1 MEIAISIAAL
11 IVGCIIGWLAQKS
24 RQQAL
29 ITKNEMLT
37 KQADE
42 TKDEAQRQLAAVK
55 EEAERRLES
64 AKAEA
69 QQNMNNAKAE
79 AQQQLDIAKREASE
93 RLEATKAEAQQQL
106 EATKKEASEQLAKT
120 KAEAQQQLEATK
132 KEASEQLAKT
142 KAEAQQ
148 QLETLKKEASEQ
160 LARTKAEAQQQLEA
174 TKKEASEQLA
184 RTKAEAQ
191 QQLEAVKKE
200 ASEQLEATKKEASD
214 LLAKTKAEA
223 EAQQQKAL
231 AEKDAAWNDI
241 MKGQEQRFNETMAR
255 MSEQMKNATA
265 DMLKDRQ
272 KEFADSSNQQLGQIV
287 NPLRETID
295 KMKQTMADTTL
306 KQTEM
311 SSVLKDNIERS
322 MQQAMAAKKSAE
334 ELANAL
340 KHGSKVQGD
349 WGEAVLDELLTSQ
362 GLVRG
367 IHYDT
372 QAVIR
377 DAQGNTVHTDDGATL
392 RPDVILHLDQRREVI
407 IDSKVSLTAFLD
419 YANADNEADR
429 QRFLKTH
436 IDSLQKHVK
445 ELSTK
450 DYSAYVQPPKVRMD
464 YVIMFV
470 PHTGALWTAL
480 NAQPDLWRK
489 AMEQNVFIADEQT
502 LFAALR
508 IISLTWTQIRQAEN
522 HEQVYRLANEMLD
535 RVGQFMKKYTAIGK
549 ALKTATTAYDDAER
563 KLQPSGQSIL
573 QTCAKL
579 QKLGA
584 KQSDKNPLPQL
595 IDIDEVA
602 ALTPPAEDK
611 DDN

>member
-29 ITKNEMLT
+29 ITQNEMLA

-42 TKDEAQRQLAAVK
+42 TKNEAQIQLAAVK

-79 AQQQLDIAKREASE
+79 AQQQLDITKREASE

-106 EATKKEASEQLAKT
+106 ETLKKEASE
-120 KAEAQQQLEATK
+120 QLEATK

-160 LARTKAEAQQQLEA
+160 LET
-174 TKKEASEQLA
+174 
-184 RTKAEAQ
+184 
-191 QQLEAVKKE
+191 
-200 ASEQLEATKKEASD
+200 TKKEASD

-241 MKGQEQRFNETMAR
+241 MKGQEQRFNETMTR

-272 KEFADSSNQQLGQIV
+272 KEFADSSNLQLGQIV

-392 RPDVILHLDQRREVI
+392 RPDVILHLDQRRVVI

-602 ALTPPAEDK
+602 ALAQPADDQ

>member
-29 ITKNEMLT
+29 ITQNEMLT

-42 TKDEAQRQLAAVK
+42 TKNEAQRQLAAVK

-79 AQQQLDIAKREASE
+79 AQQQLDITKREANE
-93 RLEATKAEAQQQL
+93 RLEAAKAEAQQQLEALKKEASEQLETTKAEAQQQLEAAKKEASEQL

-120 KAEAQQQLEATK
+120 KAET
-132 KEASEQLAKT
+132 
-142 KAEAQQ
+142 QQ

-160 LARTKAEAQQQLEA
+160 LET
-174 TKKEASEQLA
+174 
-184 RTKAEAQ
+184 
-191 QQLEAVKKE
+191 
-200 ASEQLEATKKEASD
+200 TKKEASD
-214 LLAKTKAEA
+214 LLTKTKAEA

-241 MKGQEQRFNETMAR
+241 MKGQEQRFNETMTR

-602 ALTPPAEDK
+602 ALAPPAEGQ

>member
-106 EATKKEASEQLAKT
+106 E
-120 KAEAQQQLEATK
+120 
-132 KEASEQLAKT
+132 
-142 KAEAQQ
+142 
-148 QLETLKKEASEQ
+148 TLKKEASEQ
-160 LARTKAEAQQQLEA
+160 LAK
-174 TKKEASEQLA
+174 
-184 RTKAEAQ
+184 TKAEAQ

-200 ASEQLEATKKEASD
+200 ASEQLEATKKEASEQLEATKKEAGD

-429 QRFLKTH
+429 QRFLKIH

-602 ALTPPAEDK
+602 ALVQPADDQ

>member
-1 MEIAISIAAL
+1 MEIAINIVAL

-42 TKDEAQRQLAAVK
+42 TKDEAQRQLAVVK
-55 EEAERRLES
+55 EEAELRLES
-64 AKAEA
+64 TKAEA

-106 EATKKEASEQLAKT
+106 EALKKEASE
-120 KAEAQQQLEATK
+120 QLEATK

-148 QLETLKKEASEQ
+148 QLE
-160 LARTKAEAQQQLEA
+160 
-174 TKKEASEQLA
+174 
-184 RTKAEAQ
+184 
-191 QQLEAVKKE
+191 AVKKE
-200 ASEQLEATKKEASD
+200 ASEQLETTKKEAGD

-602 ALTPPAEDK
+602 ALVPPADDQ

>member
-42 TKDEAQRQLAAVK
+42 IKDEAQRQLAAVK

-79 AQQQLDIAKREASE
+79 AQQQLDIAKKEASE
-93 RLEATKAEAQQQL
+93 RLETTKAEAQQQL

-120 KAEAQQQLEATK
+120 KAEAQQQLEAVK

-142 KAEAQQ
+142 KAEA
-148 QLETLKKEASEQ
+148 L
-160 LARTKAEAQQQLEA
+160 QQLEA
-174 TKKEASEQLA
+174 L
-184 RTKAEAQ
+184 
-191 QQLEAVKKE
+191 KKE

-602 ALTPPAEDK
+602 ALTPPADDQ

>member
-106 EATKKEASEQLAKT
+106 EGTKKEASEQLAKT
-120 KAEAQQQLEATK
+120 KAEAQQQLEAG
-132 KEASEQLAKT
+132 
-142 KAEAQQ
+142 
-148 QLETLKKEASEQ
+148 
-160 LARTKAEAQQQLEA
+160 
-174 TKKEASEQLA
+174 
-184 RTKAEAQ
+184 
-191 QQLEAVKKE
+191 KKE
-200 ASEQLEATKKEASD
+200 ASEQLEATKKEAGD

-419 YANADNEADR
+419 YANADNEAAR

-535 RVGQFMKKYTAIGK
+535 RVGQFMKKNTAIGK

-602 ALTPPAEDK
+602 ALAPPAEDQ

>member
-29 ITKNEMLT
+29 ITKNEMLA

-42 TKDEAQRQLAAVK
+42 IKNEAQRQLAAVK
-55 EEAERRLES
+55 EEAERRMES

-79 AQQQLDIAKREASE
+79 AQQQLDITKREANE
-93 RLEATKAEAQQQL
+93 RLDATKAEAQQQLETLKKEASEQL

-120 KAEAQQQLEATK
+120 KAEAQQ
-132 KEASEQLAKT
+132 
-142 KAEAQQ
+142 
-148 QLETLKKEASEQ
+148 
-160 LARTKAEAQQQLEA
+160 
-174 TKKEASEQLA
+174 
-184 RTKAEAQ
+184 
-191 QQLEAVKKE
+191 
-200 ASEQLEATKKEASD
+200 QLEATKKEASD

-535 RVGQFMKKYTAIGK
+535 RVGQFMKKYAAIGK

-602 ALTPPAEDK
+602 ALVQPADDQ

>member
-106 EATKKEASEQLAKT
+106 EATKKEASEQLT
-120 KAEAQQQLEATK
+120 
-132 KEASEQLAKT
+132 
-142 KAEAQQ
+142 
-148 QLETLKKEASEQ
+148 
-160 LARTKAEAQQQLEA
+160 RTKAEAQQQLEA
-174 TKKEASEQLA
+174 LK
-184 RTKAEAQ
+184 R
-191 QQLEAVKKE
+191 E

-450 DYSAYVQPPKVRMD
+450 DYSAYVQSPKVRMD

-489 AMEQNVFIADEQT
+489 ALEQNVFIADEQT

-602 ALTPPAEDK
+602 ALAQPAEDQ
-611 DDN
+611 DNN

>member
-79 AQQQLDIAKREASE
+79 AQQQLDIAKRETSE
-93 RLEATKAEAQQQL
+93 RLEATKAEAQLLL
-106 EATKKEASEQLAKT
+106 ETTKKEASEQLAKT
-120 KAEAQQQLEATK
+120 KAEAQQ
-132 KEASEQLAKT
+132 
-142 KAEAQQ
+142 
-148 QLETLKKEASEQ
+148 
-160 LARTKAEAQQQLEA
+160 
-174 TKKEASEQLA
+174 
-184 RTKAEAQ
+184 
-191 QQLEAVKKE
+191 
-200 ASEQLEATKKEASD
+200 QLEATKKEASD

-377 DAQGNTVHTDDGATL
+377 DAQGNTVHTDEGATL
-392 RPDVILHLDQRREVI
+392 RPDVILNLDQRREVI

-602 ALTPPAEDK
+602 ALTPPAEDQ

>member
-11 IVGCIIGWLAQKS
+11 IVGCIIGWLTQKS

-42 TKDEAQRQLAAVK
+42 IKDEAQRQLAAVK

-120 KAEAQQQLEATK
+120 KAEAQQQLEA
-132 KEASEQLAKT
+132 
-142 KAEAQQ
+142 
-148 QLETLKKEASEQ
+148 
-160 LARTKAEAQQQLEA
+160 
-174 TKKEASEQLA
+174 
-184 RTKAEAQ
+184 
-191 QQLEAVKKE
+191 VKKE
-200 ASEQLEATKKEASD
+200 ASEQLEATKKEASEQ
-214 LLAKTKAEA
+214 LAKTKAEA

-602 ALTPPAEDK
+602 ALVQPADDQ

>member
-132 KEASEQLAKT
+132 KEASEQLA
-142 KAEAQQ
+142 
-148 QLETLKKEASEQ
+148 
-160 LARTKAEAQQQLEA
+160 
-174 TKKEASEQLA
+174 

-223 EAQQQKAL
+223 EAQQQKAI

-602 ALTPPAEDK
+602 ALAPPADDQ

>member
-79 AQQQLDIAKREASE
+79 AQQRLDIAKREASE
-93 RLEATKAEAQQQL
+93 RLEATKKEAQQQL

-160 LARTKAEAQQQLEA
+160 LEA

-184 RTKAEAQ
+184 KTKAEAQ
-191 QQLEAVKKE
+191 QQLETLKNE
-200 ASEQLEATKKEASD
+200 ASEQLEATKKEAND

-241 MKGQEQRFNETMAR
+241 MKGQEQRFNETMTR

-535 RVGQFMKKYTAIGK
+535 RVGQFMKKFTAIDR
-549 ALKTATTAYDDAER
+549 ALKSATAAYDDANR

-595 IDIDEVA
+595 IDIDDIAVIA
-602 ALTPPAEDK
+602 PPAEDNEEGK
-611 DDN
+611 I

>member
-29 ITKNEMLT
+29 ITQNEMLA

-42 TKDEAQRQLAAVK
+42 TKNEAQRQLAAVK

-79 AQQQLDIAKREASE
+79 AQQQLDITKREASE
-93 RLEATKAEAQQQL
+93 RLDATKAEAQQQL
-106 EATKKEASEQLAKT
+106 ETLKKEASEQLETT
-120 KAEAQQQLEATK
+120 KAEAQQQLEAAKKEASEQLEATK

-148 QLETLKKEASEQ
+148 QLETLKKEAN
-160 LARTKAEAQQQLEA
+160 
-174 TKKEASEQLA
+174 
-184 RTKAEAQ
+184 
-191 QQLEAVKKE
+191 
-200 ASEQLEATKKEASD
+200 EQLETTKKEASD

-231 AEKDAAWNDI
+231 ADKDAAWNDI
-241 MKGQEQRFNETMAR
+241 MKGQEQRFNETMTR

-419 YANADNEADR
+419 YTNADNEADR

-602 ALTPPAEDK
+602 TLAQPADDQ

>member
-37 KQADE
+37 KQADN

-64 AKAEA
+64 AKTEA

-79 AQQQLDIAKREASE
+79 AQQRLDIAKREASE

-106 EATKKEASEQLAKT
+106 EATKKEASEQLAK
-120 KAEAQQQLEATK
+120 
-132 KEASEQLAKT
+132 
-142 KAEAQQ
+142 
-148 QLETLKKEASEQ
+148 
-160 LARTKAEAQQQLEA
+160 
-174 TKKEASEQLA
+174 
-184 RTKAEAQ
+184 TKAEAQ

-602 ALTPPAEDK
+602 ALTPPA
-611 DDN
+611 DDQDNN

>member
-93 RLEATKAEAQQQL
+93 RLEATK
-106 EATKKEASEQLAKT
+106 K
-120 KAEAQQQLEATK
+120 EAQQQLEATK

-160 LARTKAEAQQQLEA
+160 LDA
-174 TKKEASEQLA
+174 TKKEAG
-184 RTKAEAQ
+184 
-191 QQLEAVKKE
+191 
-200 ASEQLEATKKEASD
+200 D

-602 ALTPPAEDK
+602 ALAPPAEDQ

>member
-106 EATKKEASEQLAKT
+106 ETLKKEASE
-120 KAEAQQQLEATK
+120 QLEATK
-132 KEASEQLAKT
+132 KEASEQLAK
-142 KAEAQQ
+142 
-148 QLETLKKEASEQ
+148 
-160 LARTKAEAQQQLEA
+160 
-174 TKKEASEQLA
+174 
-184 RTKAEAQ
+184 TKAEAQ

-549 ALKTATTAYDDAER
+549 ALKSATTAYDDAER

-602 ALTPPAEDK
+602 ALAPPAEDQ

>member
-93 RLEATKAEAQQQL
+93 RLEATKAEAQHQL
-106 EATKKEASEQLAKT
+106 ETLKKEASEQLAKT
-120 KAEAQQQLEATK
+120 KAEAQQQLEA
-132 KEASEQLAKT
+132 
-142 KAEAQQ
+142 
-148 QLETLKKEASEQ
+148 
-160 LARTKAEAQQQLEA
+160 
-174 TKKEASEQLA
+174 
-184 RTKAEAQ
+184 
-191 QQLEAVKKE
+191 VKKE
-200 ASEQLEATKKEASD
+200 ASEQLETTKKEAGN

-602 ALTPPAEDK
+602 ALAQPADDQ

>member
-37 KQADE
+37 KQADD

-64 AKAEA
+64 AKTEA

-79 AQQQLDIAKREASE
+79 AQQRLDIAKREASE

-106 EATKKEASEQLAKT
+106 EVTKKEASEQLAK
-120 KAEAQQQLEATK
+120 
-132 KEASEQLAKT
+132 
-142 KAEAQQ
+142 
-148 QLETLKKEASEQ
+148 
-160 LARTKAEAQQQLEA
+160 
-174 TKKEASEQLA
+174 
-184 RTKAEAQ
+184 TKAEAQ

-372 QAVIR
+372 QTVIR

-535 RVGQFMKKYTAIGK
+535 RVGQFMKKYAAIGK

-602 ALTPPAEDK
+602 ALAPPADDK

>member
-160 LARTKAEAQQQLEA
+160 L
-174 TKKEASEQLA
+174 
-184 RTKAEAQ
+184 
-191 QQLEAVKKE
+191 
-200 ASEQLEATKKEASD
+200 EATKKEASD

-306 KQTEM
+306 KQAEM

-602 ALTPPAEDK
+602 ALAPPAEDQ